1 MAARRE
7 EIRVERLGPERRADF
22 FRLHSPENGEGWCCC
37 AGWWTE
43 TWDGWG
49 DRSAEENRALRES
62 LFDRGEWD
70 GYLLYVDGEAAAW
83 CQAGP
88 RDRLGKLVRQFELA
102 PDRGAWAI
110 TCFVVAP
117 RFRRRGLARRLLLAI
132 LDDLPA
138 RGARSVE
145 AFPRRAAAEPG
156 EMWTG
161 PEALF
166 LAAGFTPVKE
176 AGARRVLSLPLP

>member
-7 EIRVERLGPERRADF
+7 EFRVERLGPARRADF
-22 FRLHSPENGEGWCCC
+22 FRIHSPENGEGWCCC
-37 AGWWTE
+37 VAWWTDSWE
-43 TWDGWG
+43 GWG
-49 DRSAEENRALRES
+49 ERSAEENRALRES

-70 GYLLYVDGEAAAW
+70 GYLLYANGEPAAW

-88 RDRLGKLVRQFELA
+88 RDRLAKLARQFELA
-102 PDRGAWAI
+102 PDPGAWAI

-117 RFRRRGLARRLLLAI
+117 LFRRRGVARRLLFAI
-132 LDDLPA
+132 LEDLPS
-138 RGARSVE
+138 RGATSVE
-145 AFPRRAAAEPG
+145 AFPRREATEPG

-166 LAAGFTPVKE
+166 LEAGFTPVKE
-176 AGARRVLSLPLP
+176 AGARRVLSRPLP